1 VERSHK
7 TDDEEFYIPLL
18 SSINSERKLLQYAA
32 KWIYWYNV
40 KRPHFGK
47 GMDGRSPF
55 EKLKDLGYN
64 LPEEFAL
71 LPPIILDDVSTFWA
85 VRGGN
90 NLLTPYISG

>member
-1 VERSHK
+1 
-7 TDDEEFYIPLL
+7 
-18 SSINSERKLLQYAA
+18 
-32 KWIYWYNV
+32 
-40 KRPHFGK
+40 
-47 GMDGRSPF
+47 MDGRSPF

-90 NLLTPYISG
+90 NLLTPYTILRKSKIQTKNLQETGDFFTSLL